1 MAKIANGRIILSEEE
16 SKRLWQDILHPDL
29 EAIKKRDAFIEDT
42 KNWTIQ
48 HLEDGRTIIDIPDLK
63 LPTPKEDVHD

>member
-1 MAKIANGRIILSEEE
+1 MAKTVGGRIILNEEE

-42 KNWTIQ
+42 KNWCVTE
-48 HLEDGRTIIDIPDLK
+48 LEDGSEIITIPDLK
-63 LPTPKEDVHD
+63 IPTPKENIHD

>member
-1 MAKIANGRIILSEEE
+1 MAKIVNGRIILSEEE

-42 KNWTIQ
+42 KNWTITE
-48 HLEDGRTIIDIPDLK
+48 LGDGSEIITIPDLK